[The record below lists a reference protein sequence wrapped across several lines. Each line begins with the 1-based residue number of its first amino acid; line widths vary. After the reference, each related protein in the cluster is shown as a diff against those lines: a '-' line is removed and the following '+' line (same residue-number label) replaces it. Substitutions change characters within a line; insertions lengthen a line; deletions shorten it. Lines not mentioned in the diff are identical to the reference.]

1 MRLGMQQQFMHVAA
15 AGLFDEPG
23 QHCVADALSAP
34 AGKHRHAADVPIGEQ
49 PAGADRIACR
59 ILGEYMLAG
68 GIELVPFEFLR
79 HALLL
84 HEHRQAHRPQGVAVA
99 RPVGVTQSERWHAP
113 IIIGASSFPEPLM
126 RSRWNHAEAT
136 HLAAQSRNPALAAR
150 AYTSRL
156 LGAEQS
162 LVLHGGGNTSMK
174 RDGVLYVKGS
184 GRDLAQAGEEDFA
197 AVDLAAAAALA
208 SGGELD
214 NHALRTALGERTVRP
229 GPGASIETL
238 MHALLPW
245 PFVEHT
251 HADAVLAVVDT
262 RAGARIAAHVFG
274 DLAPL
279 VPFHPSGFALAKAC
293 DAVYRQHAT
302 RRTIGLILLHHGV
315 VAFGRDPR
323 ESYENMLALVTRA
336 EDYLRARNAWDLPED
351 PHPFSWDPLRIA
363 RLRAHLCRVA
373 GHPMLLA
380 ALDDPYWRS
389 FARRPDLL
397 ALCSEGPAT
406 PQHAVFLRA
415 RALVGTDLDAF
426 AHRYAQAVHATHPD
440 IGEEVSGFDFA
451 PRVLLDPELGAWVA
465 AVDPEHLRM
474 AQDVARQD
482 REIKTRAAAHDRY
495 AGLPVS
501 ENIEAEIQYGSAE
514 RRVRIVGRASRP
526 LLGQS
531 VLMRM
536 GRDDGG
542 LEADCIRRGAAVY
555 RSDVLAPVDAVR
567 GCMRQ
572 FGAIDLLVTD
582 EADPALLDAAAPV
595 LAAAPDGG
603 RVVVLGDARATPSF
617 RERCTTLGLA
627 IVQTV
632 PEAA

>member
-1 MRLGMQQQFMHVAA
+1 MH
-15 AGLFDEPG
+15 
-23 QHCVADALSAP
+23 
-34 AGKHRHAADVPIGEQ
+34 
-49 PAGADRIACR
+49 
-59 ILGEYMLAG
+59 
-68 GIELVPFEFLR
+68 
-79 HALLL
+79 
-84 HEHRQAHRPQGVAVA
+84 
-99 RPVGVTQSERWHAP
+99 
-113 IIIGASSFPEPLM
+113 
-126 RSRWNHAEAT
+126 SRWNDAEAA
-136 HLAAQSRNPALAAR
+136 HLAAQSPNPPLAAR

-156 LGAEQS
+156 LGAEHS

-174 RDGVLYVKGS
+174 HDGVLYVKGS
-184 GRDLAQAGEEDFA
+184 GRDLAQAREEDFA

-214 NHALRTALGERTVRP
+214 NHALRTALAERTVRP

-251 HADAVLAVVDT
+251 HADTVLAVVDT
-262 RAGARIAAHVFG
+262 RGGERIAAHVFG
-274 DLAPL
+274 ELAPL
-279 VPFHPSGFALAKAC
+279 VPFHPSGFSLAAAC

-302 RRTIGLILLHHGV
+302 RRTIGLVLLHHGV

-336 EDYLRARNAWDLPED
+336 EDYLRARDAWDLPED
-351 PHPFSWDPLRIA
+351 PRPFSWEPVRIA
-363 RLRAHLCRVA
+363 QLRARLCRAA

-380 ALDDPYWRS
+380 ALDNPHWRS
-389 FARRPDLL
+389 FARRSDLPE
-397 ALCSEGPAT
+397 LCKAGPAT

-426 AHRYAQAVHATHPD
+426 AHAYAQAVHATHPD
-440 IGEEVSGFDFA
+440 IAEEVSGFDFA
-451 PRVLLDPELGAWVA
+451 PRLLLDPELGAWVA
-465 AVDPEHLRM
+465 AVDPDHLRM

-482 REIKTRAAAHDRY
+482 REIKTRAAAHHRY

-501 ENIEAEIQYGSAE
+501 ENIEAEIQYGAAQ
-514 RRVRIVGRASRP
+514 RRLRIEGRASRP

-536 GRDDGG
+536 RRNRGR
-542 LEADCIRRGAAVY
+542 LEADCVRRGAAVFG
-555 RSDVLAPVDAVR
+555 SDVLPPVDAVR
-567 GCMRQ
+567 ACMRQ

-582 EADPALLDAAAPV
+582 EADAALLDAAAPV

-603 RVVVLGDARATPSF
+603 RVVVLGDAKPAPSF
-617 RERCTTLGLA
+617 LERCTALGIAVERSLR
-627 IVQTV
+627 
-632 PEAA
+632 EAA